1 VWQWR
6 IHEQSS
12 RSRQRRHHWLGSLA
26 ALFTAA
32 AGSSAAV
39 AWQQQTS
46 YASLAFASALLAALA
61 SVFAG
66 IITFLDLGG
75 RAERHRKAAA
85 DYKRALRALEA
96 TAPPKNMLV
105 ADLLNDPDQQISRFV
120 NELKATLSDIDASA
134 PIPPRRIAKRIEAR
148 PPELRSSVSFK
159 SINANPG

>member
-1 VWQWR
+1 
-6 IHEQSS
+6 
-12 RSRQRRHHWLGSLA
+12 
-26 ALFTAA
+26 
-32 AGSSAAV
+32 
-39 AWQQQTS
+39 
-46 YASLAFASALLAALA
+46 LAFASALLAALA